1 MPFSKSKVT
10 NFKEIS
16 NSITYTKLPL
26 ATSNE
31 IEFFMLHQR
40 MNWIHLIKGKFLLLG
55 GKNWNFFSHPNI
67 NWKVKCWVSIAIF
80 PHSNTK
86 ISWMNFII
94 LTFLTKVQRWKSK
107 KTFWSKLPR
116 CISKN
121 WTAIAESRWLLF
133 FCNIKKN
140 DFE

>member
-67 NWKVKCWVSIAIF
+67 N
-80 PHSNTK
+80 
-86 ISWMNFII
+86 
-94 LTFLTKVQRWKSK
+94 
-107 KTFWSKLPR
+107 
-116 CISKN
+116 
-121 WTAIAESRWLLF
+121 
-133 FCNIKKN
+133 
-140 DFE
+140 